1 MAWIEENQ
9 KMEEEKGIISVYK
22 HHLQTQSERREK
34 GRDKRKRRRRGKRR
48 RGEGEHKRGATR
60 WWKGWQG
67 SEGGRNVASDARY
80 AMPEGVCA
88 TFRTPAGAR
97 ARWGAKQSGVV
108 TSLSSEET
116 DGLFF
121 FFFFVK
127 DLDVR
132 VLRREIRLCI
142 FLSFMSYLQGLNY
155 PFNYSFCKGKS
166 EEKISLKCISPL
178 KVKMQTRRYRA
189 LWQTSAE
196 GSALAY
202 FAKTF
207 PREPPGRLDAA
218 PGAPTLVIPGG
229 PRT

>member
-1 MAWIEENQ
+1 MFTN
-9 KMEEEKGIISVYK
+9 IIFK
-22 HHLQTQSERREK
+22 HRAKE
-34 GRDKRKRRRRGKRR
+34 GR
-48 RGEGEHKRGATR
+48 RGETRGRGGEEGRGGEARESTR
-60 WWKGWQG
+60 EGQPDDERDGKGAR
-67 SEGGRNVASDARY
+67 EGGMWQAMQDMQCLRVCVQHSGLLPARE
-80 AMPEGVCA
+80 PDEE
-88 TFRTPAGAR
+88 P
-97 ARWGAKQSGVV
+97 S
-108 TSLSSEET
+108 SLALLLLSRRKKPMVFF
-116 DGLFF
+116 LFF
-121 FFFFVK
+121 LVK

-166 EEKISLKCISPL
+166 EEKISPKCISPL

>member
-1 MAWIEENQ
+1 MCNIQ
-9 KMEEEKGIISVYK
+9 DSC
-22 HHLQTQSERREK
+22 RRESPM
-34 GRDKRKRRRRGKRR
+34 RSQAVWRCYFSLVERN
-48 RGEGEHKRGATR
+48 R
-60 WWKGWQG
+60 W
-67 SEGGRNVASDARY
+67 S
-80 AMPEGVCA
+80 
-88 TFRTPAGAR
+88 
-97 ARWGAKQSGVV
+97 
-108 TSLSSEET
+108 
-116 DGLFF
+116 

-142 FLSFMSYLQGLNY
+142 FLSFISYLQGLNY